1 MIVPGQSKTVKLPD
15 VIKLID
21 LVTFTGSTMFP
32 SITNIFFFA
41 KRFSNHLV
49 NLLFTKE
56 LI

>member
-32 SITNIFFFA
+32 SITNIFFFR
-41 KRFSNHLV
+41 KKIFQPFSESV
-49 NLLFTKE
+49 
-56 LI
+56 IY